1 MDMNKSQWNKIGLKC
16 FNLIQKF
23 TENGAWSSEL
33 ANMSHCLGEVY
44 TNGKIKI
51 EIQLLTKSAICP

>member
-1 MDMNKSQWNKIGLKC
+1 MDMNKSQWNKIGLEC

-33 ANMSHCLGEVY
+33 ANMNHGHLRLTFSALFCLGEVY

-51 EIQLLTKSAICP
+51 